1 MYSTGRSFG
10 ALTHLSTPSRIAL
23 PALLALTILSV
34 PVTDRAQANS
44 LGSPSGAHG
53 ILQGA
58 RGPAGFAAMKK
69 SSVVPRGTPQ
79 NVTLTK
85 LPTNNGRPTVN
96 GNGRPKG
103 GQITERKPGGDD
115 RPRHPHPLRPILTPI
130 IPMTP
135 IIPVVVER
143 KGGPSTPTALG
154 GNGQGSGPS
163 NQFIRRP
170 GSGVSP
176 AAVPPANERN
186 YVPGEVLIELAAG
199 TADQTAEDLAR
210 RYRMTSVESFD
221 FELGGTKLF
230 RWRIVDIDR
239 RAVPAVVRELQRVPG
254 VISASANIISRLQQE
269 PDTVGVGVPN
279 RTPIEQYAF
288 AKLRMPQAHALAQ
301 GERVLIAIIDGGVDT
316 SHPELAGVVV
326 ETFDAIGSGEQ
337 IHPHGTA
344 VAGAIAAQVRIKGT
358 APAAQILA
366 ARAFGDDRTSAEGTG
381 YNIVKA
387 INWAVSR
394 NARIINLS
402 FAGDRDPKIEVALR
416 AAHERGIILVA
427 AAGNDGPASS
437 PRFPAADANVIA
449 VTATDQA
456 DQLFSAAVRGKHIA
470 VAAPGVDLMLPGLEG
485 TYQQISGT
493 SFSAA
498 EVSGTVALML
508 ERRPNLDPETVRR
521 TLMST
526 ARDLGPRGVDPMFGA
541 GLVDA
546 YKALT
551 AVTSQAVSSNIRH
564 VNKLR

>member
-1 MYSTGRSFG
+1 
-10 ALTHLSTPSRIAL
+10 
-23 PALLALTILSV
+23 
-34 PVTDRAQANS
+34 
-44 LGSPSGAHG
+44 
-53 ILQGA
+53 
-58 RGPAGFAAMKK
+58 
-69 SSVVPRGTPQ
+69 
-79 NVTLTK
+79 
-85 LPTNNGRPTVN
+85 
-96 GNGRPKG
+96 
-103 GQITERKPGGDD
+103 
-115 RPRHPHPLRPILTPI
+115 
-130 IPMTP
+130 
-135 IIPVVVER
+135 
-143 KGGPSTPTALG
+143 
-154 GNGQGSGPS
+154 
-163 NQFIRRP
+163 
-170 GSGVSP
+170 
-176 AAVPPANERN
+176 
-186 YVPGEVLIELAAG
+186 
-199 TADQTAEDLAR
+199 
-210 RYRMTSVESFD
+210 
-221 FELGGTKLF
+221 
-230 RWRIVDIDR
+230 
-239 RAVPAVVRELQRVPG
+239 VPG

-279 RTPIEQYAF
+279 RNPIEQYAF

-381 YNIVKA
+381 YNIAKA

-402 FAGDRDPKIEVALR
+402 FAGDRDPKVEVALR

-449 VTATDQA
+449 VTATDQT

-470 VAAPGVDLMLPGLEG
+470 VAAPGVDLMLPGLDG
-485 TYQQISGT
+485 TYRQISGT

-508 ERRPNLDPETVRR
+508 ERQPNLDPDTVRR

-526 ARDLGPRGVDPMFGA
+526 ARDLGPRGIDPMYGA

-564 VNKLR
+564 INKLR